1 MHPRI
6 LPFAIVATALT
17 GLATAPA
24 LAREYSTPLHR
35 CVNAALAKKPGRVH
49 EVELE
54 TKDGKEVYEIDI
66 VGKDGKRW
74 ELLCDVETI
83 AIVKVEL
90 EQEDDDSDHGYPAK
104 AKTQAA
110 PGPGIDVITPQPIY
124 KVSEDKA
131 KQIALGQYPG
141 TISEVVYEYSN
152 GRPGYEV
159 HIRGNQGQRIEVE
172 IDGIT
177 GNVTE
182 VSEKT
187 R

>member
-6 LPFAIVATALT
+6 LPFAFVATALT
-17 GLATAPA
+17 GLIAVPA

-74 ELLCDVETI
+74 ELLCDLETI
-83 AIVKVEL
+83 SIVKVEL
-90 EQEDDDSDHGYPAK
+90 EEDHDDDGYPAK
-104 AKTQAA
+104 AKTQGAG
-110 PGPGIDVITPQPIY
+110 GPGVDVITPQPIF

-159 HIRGNQGQRIEVE
+159 HIRGNRGQRIEVE

-177 GNVTE
+177 GDITE
-182 VSEKT
+182 VSEKP